1 MEQNHIRV
9 QLYSHPELDNLLKEQ
24 LAAMFPGVEFTL
36 TNQTI
41 LADQDLYLVST
52 TQYFR
57 LAYSGK
63 KEEIEKF
70 RDPKMINKT
79 VFLKSS
85 DLEWPELGEKV
96 IHKRNI
102 ASINEMI
109 HELVLS

>member
-9 QLYSHPELDNLLKEQ
+9 QLYSHPELDNYLREQ
-24 LAAMFPGVEFTL
+24 LAAMFPSVEFTL

-41 LADQDLYLVST
+41 LPDQDLYLVST

-57 LAYSGK
+57 LAYSEK
-63 KEEIEKF
+63 SQEIEQF

-85 DLEWPELGEKV
+85 DLEWPELGDKV
-96 IHKRNI
+96 IHKKNLS
-102 ASINEMI
+102 SIHEII
-109 HELVLS
+109 HELVLV